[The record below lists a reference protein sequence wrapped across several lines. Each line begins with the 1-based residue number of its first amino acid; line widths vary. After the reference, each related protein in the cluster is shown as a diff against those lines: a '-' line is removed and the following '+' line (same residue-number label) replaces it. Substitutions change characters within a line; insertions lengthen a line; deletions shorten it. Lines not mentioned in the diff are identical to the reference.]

1 MTKVNADLQS
11 SRMQPLLKA
20 DAGAGKKLP
29 LRSDIETQYQWDLAA
44 IYANEAA
51 WHKDAEELDKL
62 LEQFVALQ
70 GGVGASSFA
79 LLKAMQLQD
88 EIGKI
93 SGKLYVYAKMHLDE
107 DTSNSSAQAL
117 QDKAFGLLVKTQAAT
132 AFFVPEILSIDSA
145 TLATMVKE
153 NRDLKLYAFALE
165 EITRQKPHVLSP
177 EAEQL
182 LASFGEVLNAPSDIF
197 SMYNN
202 ADMVFPTIEDEDGD
216 EVEITH
222 GRYIQLLESSNREV
236 RKNAFEAVYSTYEKH
251 RNTVSA
257 IYSANVKRGAV
268 GAHVRHFSSARAAA
282 LESDNIPMAV
292 YDNLIEVVHEF
303 LPSLHKYLRLRS
315 KALGLRDLQMY
326 DLYTPIVKDVDWK
339 VPYNEAT
346 ETVLDAVSVLGDK
359 YQTIARG
366 GLNSRWI
373 DVYESKG
380 KRSGAYSWGT
390 YGTHPYMLLNYHDSL
405 DNMFTLAHEL
415 GHSMHSYFSR
425 STQPFIYSDYT
436 IFVAEVASTCNEALL
451 LDHLLKKTDDKSRRA
466 YLLNHQLETIRGTLF
481 RQTMF
486 AEFEKMT
493 HEHVEQGGALTPD
506 WLDENYYA
514 LNQAFFAEGCH
525 VNDQIA
531 HEWMRIPHF
540 YTPFYVYKYATG
552 ISAAVALSRRILN
565 EGEPAVADYLKF
577 LSSGS
582 SDFSI
587 QLLRTAGVDMES
599 PEPIRQAL
607 GQFDALVDEL
617 EGLIQE
623 G

>member
-1 MTKVNADLQS
+1 MFHEQRPSDTFK
-11 SRMQPLLKA
+11 PLLKA
-20 DAGAGKKLP
+20 EAGAGKKLP
-29 LRSDIETQYQWDLAA
+29 LRGEIEEKYKWDLKA
-44 IYANEAA
+44 IYENDEA
-51 WHKDAEELDKL
+51 WQEDAEELDQL
-62 LEQFVALQ
+62 LGTFASLQ
-70 GGVGASSFA
+70 GTVSESSDG
-79 LLKAMQLQD
+79 LLTSLQLHD
-88 EIGKI
+88 EIEKI
-93 SGKLYVYAKMHLDE
+93 AGKLYVYAKMYLDE
-107 DTSNSSAQAL
+107 DTSNGKAQEL

-145 TLATMVKE
+145 RLTQMVKQNE
-153 NRDLKLYAFALE
+153 QLKLYEFALE
-165 EITRQKPHVLSP
+165 EISRQKPHVLSP
-177 EAEQL
+177 ESEQL

-216 EVEITH
+216 NVEITH
-222 GRYIQLLESSNREV
+222 GRYIQLLESSNRDV

-251 RNTVSA
+251 RNTVSSM
-257 IYSANVKRGAV
+257 YSANVKRGAV
-268 GAHVRHFSSARAAA
+268 SARVRHFSSAREAA
-282 LESDNIPMAV
+282 LESDNIPLTV
-292 YDNLIEVVHEF
+292 YDNLVQVVHEF

-315 KALGLRDLQMY
+315 KALGLSDLQMY

-339 VPYNEAT
+339 VPYSEAT

-359 YQTIARG
+359 YQSIAKK

-373 DVYESKG
+373 DVYENRG

-390 YGTHPYMLLNYHDSL
+390 YGTHPYMLLNYHESL

-425 STQPFIYSDYT
+425 NTQPFVYSDYT

-486 AEFEKMT
+486 AEFEKLT
-493 HEHVEQGGALTPD
+493 HEHVEAGGALTPD
-506 WLDENYYA
+506 WLDETYFK
-514 LNQAFFAEGCH
+514 LNQEFFAAGCH

-552 ISAAVALSRRILN
+552 ISAAIALSRRILT

-582 SDFSI
+582 SDYSI
-587 QLLRTAGVDMES
+587 NLLRLAGVDMES
-599 PEPIRQAL
+599 PDPIRQAL

-617 EGLIQE
+617 EALIAE
-623 G
+623 A